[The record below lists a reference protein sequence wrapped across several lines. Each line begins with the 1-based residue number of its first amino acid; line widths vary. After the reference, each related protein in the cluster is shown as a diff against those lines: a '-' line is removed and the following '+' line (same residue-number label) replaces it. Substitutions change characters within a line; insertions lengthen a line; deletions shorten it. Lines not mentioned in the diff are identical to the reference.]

1 MCNVNVSEFRNN
13 ISYYIDLS
21 SKETVNITKN
31 GVVVAVL
38 TNPDVGYYR
47 TLVEL
52 FGCLNCDDS
61 DRNYKDLIGEE
72 ILKKCGF

>member
-1 MCNVNVSEFRNN
+1 MLNVNVSEFRNN
-13 ISYYIDLS
+13 ISYYIELS

-47 TLVEL
+47 NLVEL
-52 FGCLNCDDS
+52 FGCLNVEES
-61 DRNYKDLIGEE
+61 DRNYKELIGEE